1 MDEGI
6 NQRYYRMA
14 YFQFIGHK
22 LINMFTVSLS
32 KVFMQKNPV
41 TYSQTA
47 VYAIYKQEYE
57 PCNISRLSDQCTYSK
72 QKYKRDPD
80 TTHISG
86 KTFCL
91 TY

>member
-1 MDEGI
+1 
-6 NQRYYRMA
+6 MA

-57 PCNISRLSDQCTYSK
+57 PCNISRLGDQCTDGK
-72 QKYKRDPD
+72 QKNKCYSD
-80 TTHISG
+80 TTHIPG
-86 KTFCL
+86 KAFCL
-91 TY
+91 TSWPEIEK